1 MNKRQILI
9 LWALVAILAGT
20 GAILRFSGKETPPAT
35 TSRAAGQTLFEQ
47 FPATDISAIELAG
60 AGVNLAITKKDGAWI
75 VDSRD
80 HYPADAGK
88 VNEFIRTMA
97 ELKITRAMEAGPAF
111 APRFGMDES
120 SADAEKRGLTAAFKD
135 ASGNELAKVS
145 LGKKIET
152 EREGG
157 FMGGP
162 MAVGRYVRNHA
173 DTTAFYATGETF
185 ASVSTDASGWLDDA
199 FFSIEK
205 IRSIEL
211 SVNGGAASAW
221 KLVRDNESADFRID
235 SAAPDESADTTAT
248 SPLKSLFSYAR
259 FDDVVP
265 ASVLGSRADPDA
277 KRTATVTTFND
288 FTYTLGITPA
298 KDADDKM
305 LLTVDVAATIPSS
318 REKAADETPED
329 AQTRDEEFNERVKSL
344 NDKLAKEQTLAGRT
358 FEVSK
363 FSVESLLKEREQIVK
378 KSEPAATSASPV
390 EAVTP
395 PIAVPPAA
403 PPAKPAAKKG
413 GKSKKKN

>member
-20 GAILRFSGKETPPAT
+20 GAILRFSGKETPPAA
-35 TSRAAGQTLFEQ
+35 TSRAAGQTLFER

-80 HYPADAGK
+80 AYPADAGK

-97 ELKITRAMEAGPAF
+97 ELKITRALEAGPAF

-120 SADAEKRGLTAAFKD
+120 SADPQKRGLTAIFKD
-135 ASGNELAKVS
+135 ASGNELAIVS
-145 LGKKIET
+145 LGKNIET

-185 ASVSTDASGWLDDA
+185 ASVSTDASGWLDDS

-211 SVNGGAASAW
+211 SAKGGTASAW

-235 SAAPDESADTTAT
+235 SGTPGEAADTTAT

-265 ASVLGSRADPDA
+265 ASVFGSRADPDA
-277 KRTATVTTFND
+277 KRTATITTFND

-305 LLTVDVAATIPSS
+305 LLTVDVTATIPSA
-318 REKAADETPED
+318 REKTADETPED
-329 AQTRDEEFNERVKSL
+329 AKARDDEFNERVKSL

-378 KSEPAATSASPV
+378 KNESAATSANPV

-403 PPAKPAAKKG
+403 PPGKPAAKKG
-413 GKSKKKN
+413 GKSKKN

>member
-9 LWALVAILAGT
+9 LWALVAILAVI
-20 GAILRFSGKETPPAT
+20 GAILRFSGKETPPAA
-35 TSRAAGQTLFEQ
+35 TSRAAGQTLFER

-60 AGVNLAITKKDGAWI
+60 AGVSLAITKKDGAWT

-80 HYPADAGK
+80 AYPADAGK
-88 VNEFIRTMA
+88 VNEFIRTVA
-97 ELKITRAMEAGPAF
+97 DLKVTRALEAGPAF

-145 LGKKIET
+145 LGKNIET

-173 DTTAFYATGETF
+173 DTTAFYATAETF
-185 ASVSTDASGWLDDA
+185 PSVSTDASGWLDDS

-211 SVNGGAASAW
+211 SAKGGAASAW

-235 SAAPDESADTTAT
+235 PGGPDESADTTAT

-265 ASVLGSRADPDA
+265 AAVLESRADADA
-277 KRTATVTTFND
+277 KRTATITTFD
-288 FTYTLGITPA
+288 GFTYTLGITSA
-298 KDADDKM
+298 RDGDDKM
-305 LLTVDVAATIPSS
+305 LLTVDVAATIPSA

-329 AQTRDEEFNERVKSL
+329 AKTKDDEFNERVRSL
-344 NDKLAKEQTLAGRT
+344 NDKLAREQKLAGRT

-378 KSEPAATSASPV
+378 KNEPAAATSQPV

-395 PIAVPPAA
+395 PIAVPPA
-403 PPAKPAAKKG
+403 KPAAKKAD
-413 GKSKKKN
+413 KTKKK

>member
-35 TSRAAGQTLFEQ
+35 TSRAAGQTLFER
-47 FPATDISAIELAG
+47 FPATDTSAIEFVG
-60 AGVNLAITKKDGAWI
+60 AGVNLTITKKDGAWT

-80 HYPADAGK
+80 AYSADAGK

-97 ELKITRAMEAGPAF
+97 ELKVTRALEAGPAF

-120 SADAEKRGLTAAFKD
+120 SADAEKRGLTAVFRD

-145 LGKKIET
+145 LGKNIET

-157 FMGGP
+157 YMGGP

-173 DTTAFYATGETF
+173 DTTAFYATAETF
-185 ASVSTDASGWLDDA
+185 PSVSTDASGWLDDS

-211 SVNGGAASAW
+211 STKGGADSAW

-235 SAAPDESADTTAT
+235 PAAPDGSADTTAT

-265 ASVLGSRADPDA
+265 EAMLQSRANPEA
-277 KRTATVTTFND
+277 RRTATITTFDD

-298 KDADDKM
+298 KDGDDKM
-305 LLTVDVAATIPSS
+305 LLTVNVAAAIPSE
-318 REKAADETPED
+318 RQKATDETPED
-329 AQTRDEEFNERVKSL
+329 AKTRDDEFNDRVKSL
-344 NDKLAKEQTLAGRT
+344 NDKLAKEQKLAGRT

-378 KSEPAATSASPV
+378 KNEPAAPTAKPV

-413 GKSKKKN
+413 GKTKRN